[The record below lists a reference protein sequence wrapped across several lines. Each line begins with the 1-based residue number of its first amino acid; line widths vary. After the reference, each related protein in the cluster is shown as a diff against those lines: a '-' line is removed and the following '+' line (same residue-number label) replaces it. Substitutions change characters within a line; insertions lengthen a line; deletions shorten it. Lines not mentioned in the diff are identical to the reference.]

1 MLRDIVNNFYKM
13 PDKSLNSFLEISSQM
28 NISKGEYLVQCNEIP
43 KDFYIIK
50 KGVVRAFYLNESGK
64 EFTRSFVI
72 ENQPVASLLSL
83 IFNKPSELYY
93 ECLTDCVMYRVNF
106 KEFMKL
112 TKTDIHVSNLYSRVL
127 EYAFRNFGSKIH
139 DLSMLNSTNRYLKLR
154 QKIPR
159 IESLVSQY
167 HIASYLNITPVQL
180 SRIRKK
186 LSILLT

>member
-1 MLRDIVNNFYKM
+1 
-13 PDKSLNSFLEISSQM
+13 
-28 NISKGEYLVQCNEIP
+28 
-43 KDFYIIK
+43 
-50 KGVVRAFYLNESGK
+50 
-64 EFTRSFVI
+64 
-72 ENQPVASLLSL
+72 
-83 IFNKPSELYY
+83 
-93 ECLTDCVMYRVNF
+93 MYRVNF

-112 TKTDIHVSNLYSRVL
+112 TKTDIHISNLYSRVL

-139 DLSMLNSTNRYLKLR
+139 DLSVLNATDRYLKLR

-186 LSILLT
+186 LSFLLT

>member
-1 MLRDIVNNFYKM
+1 M
-13 PDKSLNSFLEISSQM
+13 PEKSLNSVVEISHHLQ
-28 NISKGEYLVQCNEIP
+28 ISKGEFLVKCNEVP
-43 KDFYIIK
+43 KDFFVIK

-93 ECLTDCVMYRVNF
+93 ECLTDCEMYRVNF

-112 TKTDIHVSNLYSRVL
+112 TTTDIHISNLYNRVL
-127 EYAFRNFGSKIH
+127 EYAFRTFGSKIH
-139 DLSMLNSTNRYLKLR
+139 DLSVLNSTDRYLKLR
-154 QKIPR
+154 KKIPQ

-186 LSILLT
+186 LSFL

>member
-1 MLRDIVNNFYKM
+1 MLKAIVNNFYKM
-13 PDKSLNSFLEISSQM
+13 PDDSLNAFIEISDQF

-43 KDFYIIK
+43 KDFYVIK

-72 ENQPVASLLSL
+72 DNQPVASLLSL

-93 ECLTDCVMYRVNF
+93 ECLTDCEMYRVNF

-112 TKTDIHVSNLYSRVL
+112 TSTDIHTSNMYSRVL
-127 EYAFRNFGSKIH
+127 EYAFRTFGSKIH
-139 DLSMLNSTNRYLKLR
+139 DLSVLNSTDR
-154 QKIPR
+154 
-159 IESLVSQY
+159 
-167 HIASYLNITPVQL
+167 YLNITLVQL

-186 LSILLT
+186 LSFL